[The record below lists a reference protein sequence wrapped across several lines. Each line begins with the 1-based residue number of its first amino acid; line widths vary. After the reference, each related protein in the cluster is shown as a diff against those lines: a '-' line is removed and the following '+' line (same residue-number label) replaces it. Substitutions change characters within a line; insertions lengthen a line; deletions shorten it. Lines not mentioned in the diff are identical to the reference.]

1 MTSQPIFFQTDL
13 AAAVTMSR
21 SSATYFISE
30 FVSQIGA
37 VEQVEG
43 RQGLQDEPPKRR
55 LKLAT

>member
-1 MTSQPIFFQTDL
+1 
-13 AAAVTMSR
+13 MSR

-37 VEQVEG
+37 VEQVER